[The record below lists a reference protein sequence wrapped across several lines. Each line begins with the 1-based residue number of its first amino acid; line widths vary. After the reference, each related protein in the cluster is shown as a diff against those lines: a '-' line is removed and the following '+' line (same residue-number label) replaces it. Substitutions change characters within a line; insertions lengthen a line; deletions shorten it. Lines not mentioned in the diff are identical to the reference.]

1 MNAKT
6 SDCGTLNIDAFLHA
20 QLSAVEEASTLA
32 HLEECESCRQ
42 RVEEQSAAKAVWSN
56 VTAFLRSDDRD
67 CDLLSNSSVA
77 SSASS
82 IVADEAIGSRQHI
95 RQVLQLLNPTD
106 DPQMLGRLG
115 GYEVSGV
122 VGSGGMGVV
131 LKGYDRPLDRT
142 VAIKVMAP
150 YLASSGAA
158 RQRFAREARA
168 AAAVLHPNVIAI
180 YGVSSDAELPFLV
193 MPYVG
198 GESLQSRLDKTG
210 PLPVSDILEI
220 GLQIA
225 AGLAAAHDL
234 GLVHRDIKPG
244 NILLER
250 GIDRLYIT
258 DFGLARAVDDAS
270 VTRTGVIAGTPQ
282 YMSPEQ
288 ARGEFVD
295 ARSDLFSLGS
305 VMYAMCTGRVP
316 FRADSPYGILRRIID
331 DAPRDMREI
340 NPDVPTWLCQI
351 VHRLHAKSAS
361 DRFES
366 AHEVSSLLSECL
378 AHVRQPTLYPLP
390 PQLVQRRRVWQKVF
404 AAAFIAVSL
413 LVAVAWQM
421 MSPPREDE
429 TRVARRNPVG
439 AMVPTANEDSV
450 ESIVEPTEPSTPA
463 EDQMPDIRETIS
475 ANSAPPTVPHD
486 GVIKP
491 WDDPSV
497 DATSWDDQLDGVLQH
512 VEQSLKE
519 LEMDR

>member
-1 MNAKT
+1 M
-6 SDCGTLNIDAFLHA
+6 
-20 QLSAVEEASTLA
+20 
-32 HLEECESCRQ
+32 
-42 RVEEQSAAKAVWSN
+42 
-56 VTAFLRSDDRD
+56 
-67 CDLLSNSSVA
+67 
-77 SSASS
+77 
-82 IVADEAIGSRQHI
+82 
-95 RQVLQLLNPTD
+95 
-106 DPQMLGRLG
+106 
-115 GYEVSGV
+115 
-122 VGSGGMGVV
+122 
-131 LKGYDRPLDRT
+131 
-142 VAIKVMAP
+142 
-150 YLASSGAA
+150 
-158 RQRFAREARA
+158 
-168 AAAVLHPNVIAI
+168 
-180 YGVSSDAELPFLV
+180 
-193 MPYVG
+193 
-198 GESLQSRLDKTG
+198 
-210 PLPVSDILEI
+210 SDILEI

-316 FRADSPYGILRRIID
+316 LRADSPYGILRRIID

-340 NPDVPTWLCQI
+340 NPDVPAWLSQI

-361 DRFES
+361 DRFAS

-378 AHVRQPTLYPLP
+378 AHVRQPTLHPLP
-390 PQLVQRRRVWQKVF
+390 PQLVQRRRVLQKAFV
-404 AAAFIAVSL
+404 AAFIAVSL
-413 LVAVAWQM
+413 LGAVAWQM
-421 MSPPREDE
+421 MSPPQTDE
-429 TRVARRNPVG
+429 SPESNTNLEG
-439 AMVPTANEDSV
+439 AAVPTANEDPV
-450 ESIVEPTEPSTPA
+450 EAIAEPTEPETLVV
-463 EDQMPDIRETIS
+463 DQIPDLKETIS
-475 ANSAPPTVPHD
+475 ANSEPPTVPHD

-497 DATSWDDQLDGVLQH
+497 DATSWDDPLDGVLRH
-512 VEQSLKE
+512 VEQSLKK